1 MNQQSNSPAFYSQ
14 PINSNNPPSI
24 LQPQSANS
32 IQQPHSVNSIQ
43 QPHSVNSIQQPHSVS
58 NIQQPHSVSN
68 IQQPHSVS
76 NLQQPHS
83 VSNLQQPHSV
93 SSLHAAQSSAP
104 IGPNHTVNLDFSNA
118 VPSYSQSD
126 LNGLVSTF
134 QYEFS
139 QDETPEPIT
148 KSKELFTQLKFSIQ
162 VVLKQ
167 ILLLNEYQINSYYL
181 FRVF

>member
-68 IQQPHSVS
+68 I
-76 NLQQPHS
+76 QQPHS